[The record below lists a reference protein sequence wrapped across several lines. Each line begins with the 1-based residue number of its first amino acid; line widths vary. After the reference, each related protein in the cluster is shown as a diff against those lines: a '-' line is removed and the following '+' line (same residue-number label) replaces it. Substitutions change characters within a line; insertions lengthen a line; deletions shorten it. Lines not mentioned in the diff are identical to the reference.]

1 MKKFLKVQQKIE
13 RSWYYQISKRL
24 LFFASSLIF
33 FGLFSSFRFQT
44 NANFRQNE
52 SHLPV
57 SAESFDRPSQSEVAL
72 RPSYPKNLHYVKS
85 SLEGVS
91 IYSGT
96 KNYEKNHKILL
107 GLGSAF
113 HLQDSWS
120 LVKSSTNVTEISV
133 NPEKTFSDCKGD
145 LENLILELKELPA
158 DSQYQEKISL
168 FYEQA
173 GNFFLDYLL
182 QSNREVMKKFNVKQV
197 SFTDFST
204 RLRERELFSGITL
217 NVSNE
222 RTGNIKT
229 IDVQKKNIHKILPNL
244 SDRLDKIQQL
254 IDSFQENRLL
264 LTQQI
269 QNNTAL
275 RSLKNKFATVLT
287 DLNSLQLRTS
297 STGELK
303 PRLDREYL
311 PLNFQMYV
319 TPFPKLGL
327 SGSCSANLRRRDIS
341 FGLGKAGS
349 RPLSSKSSRFVLIY
363 GSSCNMKFQPV
374 NSSSFKYS
382 YRGLCVKTFVGL
394 GLKF

>member
-13 RSWYYQISKRL
+13 RSWYSQISNFRKGRL
-24 LFFASSLIF
+24 LFFASSLLF

-44 NANFRQNE
+44 NADFRQNE

-57 SAESFDRPSQSEVAL
+57 AAEFFD

-91 IYSGT
+91 IHSGT

-133 NPEKTFSDCKGD
+133 NQEKTFSDCKGD
-145 LENLILELKELPA
+145 LENLILELKALPA
-158 DSQYQEKISL
+158 DSQCEEKITL
-168 FYEQA
+168 FYQRA
-173 GNFFLDYLL
+173 GSFFLDYLL
-182 QSNREVMKKFNVKQV
+182 QSNLEAMKKFHVKEV

-204 RLRERELFSGITL
+204 GLRERELFSGITL

-222 RTGNIKT
+222 QTGSLKT

-254 IDSFQENRLL
+254 IYSFQENRPL

-275 RSLKNKFATVLT
+275 SSLKNKFATVLT

-341 FGLGKAGS
+341 FGLGKAGWK
-349 RPLSSKSSRFVLIY
+349 PLSSKSSRFGLLY
-363 GSSCNMKFQPV
+363 GGSCDMKFQPL
-374 NSSSFKYS
+374 NGSSFKYS